1 MPNYYQYVKCPTR
14 RDKTLDLCFG
24 NIKDAYK
31 GYAKPPLGDSD
42 HNAIQLVPQYKQK
55 LKTSKPESVEC
66 LRGCFDCTVW
76 DIFVNTS
83 KNLEELTSVV
93 TDYIRFCVDCIIP
106 EKTFRVFPNDK
117 PWVDKEFKVALHR
130 KRRAFEQGDRLKM
143 KAIQKEIRQIT
154 NYCKQKYKRQ
164 IVAKMRGNNL
174 KHAWQGMYTMM
185 ARDVYNDRKGREE
198 KAHRYKWR

>member
-1 MPNYYQYVKCPTR
+1 MFVTVVYIHPRANTKVAANRIYDTMAKLENMAPDAPKFVLGDFNGCSIKSVLPNYYQYVECPTR

-55 LKTSKPESVEC
+55 LKTSKPEIKIVKQWTDESVER

-117 PWVDKEFKVALHR
+117 PWVNKELKGALHR
-130 KRRAFEQGDRLKM
+130 KR
-143 KAIQKEIRQIT
+143 
-154 NYCKQKYKRQ
+154 
-164 IVAKMRGNNL
+164 
-174 KHAWQGMYTMM
+174 
-185 ARDVYNDRKGREE
+185 
-198 KAHRYKWR
+198 